1 MYTEANVSEK
11 AFVMQTPLVSVI
23 CLCYN
28 HARFVEQAIQS
39 VLSQTYK
46 NIQVI
51 VVDDASTDN
60 SVEVIRD
67 VLLRSGR
74 IDIQFLSLPQ
84 NIGNCR
90 AFNQGL
96 ALAKGTYII
105 DLATD
110 DYMVPERIQRQV
122 EFFLSLDESYGV
134 IFSDAVYIDEEGKF
148 LYNHFEELQRK
159 RLVYTVPRGDVFK
172 DILTTYFISPPT
184 MMMRKKIL
192 DELNGYDEQLAYED
206 FDLWVRSSR
215 YYKYNYTEE
224 KLTVVRKV
232 LSSMSAQVYKTGDKQ
247 LHSTYLIC
255 RKAQKMVRASTEIN
269 ALIWRVRYELR
280 QSILSEN
287 FQEGTQFLFL
297 LKELTRLSLGDRLLA
312 VILSLKLPLGW
323 MRSIYYKT
331 RFN

>member
-1 MYTEANVSEK
+1 
-11 AFVMQTPLVSVI
+11 MQTPLVSII

-28 HARFVEQAIQS
+28 HARFVEEAIQS
-39 VLSQTYK
+39 VLNQTYK
-46 NIQVI
+46 NIQII

-60 SVEVIRD
+60 SVALIHD
-67 VLLRSGR
+67 IILRSGR
-74 IDIQFLSLPQ
+74 TDIQFLPLPQ

-96 ALAKGTYII
+96 LLARGEYVI

-110 DYMVPERIQRQV
+110 DYMVPERIERQV

-134 IFSDAVYIDEEGKF
+134 IFSDAIYVDEGGKF
-148 LYNHFEELQRK
+148 LYNHFEELLRK
-159 RLVYTVPRGDVFK
+159 RLVYTVPHGDVFK

-184 MMMRKKIL
+184 MMIRKKVL
-192 DELNGYDEQLAYED
+192 DELNGYDELLAYED
-206 FDLWVRSSR
+206 FDFWVRSSR

-224 KLTVVRKV
+224 RLTVVRKV
-232 LSSMSAQVYKTGDKQ
+232 SSSMSAQLYKTGDKQ

-255 RKAQKMVRASTEIN
+255 RKAQKLIRSPAEVN

-280 QSILSEN
+280 QSVLSEN
-287 FQEGTQFLFL
+287 FLDGTLFLFL
-297 LKELTRLSLGDRLLA
+297 LKQLTTLSLGDRFLA
-312 VILSLKLPLGW
+312 AILRVKLPVAW
-323 MRSIYYKT
+323 VRRIYYKM